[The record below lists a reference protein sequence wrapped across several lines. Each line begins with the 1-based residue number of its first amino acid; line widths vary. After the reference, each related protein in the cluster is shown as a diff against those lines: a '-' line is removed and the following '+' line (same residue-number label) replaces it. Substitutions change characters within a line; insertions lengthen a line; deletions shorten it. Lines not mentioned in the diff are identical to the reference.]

1 MTLYEKYKQ
10 SKIDFSLVGLE
21 RRDTNSDYFCTPE
34 GAEIIGWTGVDG
46 IHYCFIEGF
55 QEVFSV
61 SPMAIDGEYVHP
73 VAKDFPDF
81 LRLLLA
87 CRSEAAIEQ
96 AYGWSREQFESFL
109 AENPASEEQ
118 EAVLKQM
125 EKEFSLTPLEDPF
138 GYIKELQTGFN
149 YGLIPYK
156 ADYFQLINESEEPE
170 PPEWK
175 VYYDANFWDK
185 AHKGRAGKEI
195 PLNKTFTWGKAVW
208 HIPSVYSCKKGLV
221 IDFCIEAMPF
231 EGTEEQRQ
239 KEIKYFSE
247 MDFRAEISVDGN
259 SISQRSGCG
268 TWWVP
273 KDSLE
278 EGTEN
283 DREVR
288 WILEHYNLPFDR
300 TWKLSRAHFPW
311 EAVPKLESLKLNLTA
326 EPVNI
331 SAACFD
337 TPKEGESITF
347 TLPVS
352 GMKHTLTVQKLEALE
367 FPSES
372 LKDNDW
378 SFPHYYNRMLYTVSP
393 SLPKDTFYLRDMA
406 ESDTP
411 IPVLNGNSQNNGACA
426 CSIGIIGGA
435 DGPTT
440 IYVAGKDEPEKCP
453 AAYSSLHFQ
462 PVSDVKWQ
470 LSFRQKMQEDIQVTL
485 L

>member
-61 SPMAIDGEYVHP
+61 SPMAVTGEYVHP
-73 VAKDFPDF
+73 VARDFSDF

-118 EAVLKQM
+118 ESVLKLI
-125 EKEFSLTPLEDPF
+125 EEEFSLAPLENPF
-138 GYIKELQTGFN
+138 GYIKELQAGFN

-156 ADYFQLINESEEPE
+156 ADYFQMINESEEPE

-185 AHKGRAGKEI
+185 SHKGRAGKEI

-221 IDFCIEAMPF
+221 IDFCIESMPF
-231 EGTEEQRQ
+231 DGTEEQRQ
-239 KEIKYFSE
+239 KEMQYFSE

-278 EGTEN
+278 EGTVN
-283 DREVR
+283 DREAR

-331 SAACFD
+331 PAACFD

-347 TLPVS
+347 THPVS
-352 GMKHTLTVQKLEALE
+352 GMEYTLTVQKWQPIEEPEKLIEDTWY
-367 FPSES
+367 FPAC
-372 LKDNDW
+372 
-378 SFPHYYNRMLYTVSP
+378 FYQMMYTI
-393 SLPKDTFYLRDMA
+393 LPNLPDDAFRLRD
-406 ESDTP
+406 ELGDDTP
-411 IPVLNGNSQNNGACA
+411 IWKEPSKKDGG
-426 CSIGIIGGA
+426 CSIGIAAFGIIGGA
-435 DGPTT
+435 DGPTA
-440 IYVAGKDEPEKCP
+440 IYVAGENTSKECHT
-453 AAYSSLHFQ
+453 ACSSLHFQ
-462 PVSDVKWQ
+462 LVPSVKWQ
-470 LSFRQKMQEDIQVTL
+470 LSFRQKMQEDIQITL